1 MSGASQSM
9 HTGKVFDIQRW
20 SLHDGPG
27 IRTVVFLK
35 GCPLRCAWCSNPES
49 QEFHNELVFFKDKCI
64 ACFRCIENCPYG
76 AVTVKDSYPFF
87 DRTICG
93 KECYS
98 KGLDEFPCT
107 KECYSQAI
115 RPIARVMSV
124 QEVMKEVMKD
134 ELIYQQSKV
143 GGLTISGGEPLSQ
156 PHFAKQLF
164 ISAKEAGITTAIES
178 TGYAKWEVIKEVI
191 PYIDY
196 FFLDLKAYDDDLHKR
211 LVGVSNGLIFSN
223 ATKISRLLAEM
234 DKPLTVRI
242 PVVPQNTQFEDFKKL
257 LRFIKDELDS
267 SVEVEIMAYHRLG
280 RNKYGDLGKS
290 YELFDLEPFS
300 KEELKPYHDAVH
312 SFGFSFS

>member
-1 MSGASQSM
+1 
-9 HTGKVFDIQRW
+9 
-20 SLHDGPG
+20 
-27 IRTVVFLK
+27 
-35 GCPLRCAWCSNPES
+35 
-49 QEFHNELVFFKDKCI
+49 
-64 ACFRCIENCPYG
+64 
-76 AVTVKDSYPFF
+76 
-87 DRTICG
+87 
-93 KECYS
+93 
-98 KGLDEFPCT
+98 
-107 KECYSQAI
+107 
-115 RPIARVMSV
+115 MSV

-178 TGYAKWEVIKEVI
+178 TGYVKWGVLEDVI

-196 FFLDLKAYDDDLHKR
+196 FFLDMKAYDDDLHRR
-211 LVGVSNGLIFSN
+211 LVGVSNELILSN
-223 ATKISRLLAEM
+223 APKISHLLNKM
-234 DKPLTVRI
+234 DKKLTVRI
-242 PVVPQNTQFEDFKKL
+242 PVIPKNSQFEDFERL
-257 LRFIKDELDS
+257 LHFIKDELDS